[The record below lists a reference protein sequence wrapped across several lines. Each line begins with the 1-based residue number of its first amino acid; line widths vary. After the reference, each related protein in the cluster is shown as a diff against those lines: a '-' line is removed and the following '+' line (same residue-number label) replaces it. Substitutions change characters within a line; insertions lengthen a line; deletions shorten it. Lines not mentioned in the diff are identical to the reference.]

1 MKIRGMVWK
10 FGDNIDTDLI
20 TPGKYMD
27 LPFEEM
33 RKHVLEAV
41 NPEFAAK
48 VKAGDV
54 IIAGTN
60 FGCGSSRE
68 TAPQA
73 IKALGVGAVVAESFA
88 RIFFRNAI
96 AIGLPVISCPNVSKA
111 FDNGDEAEVD
121 IENAEVRNITKGITL
136 KAIPL
141 SEDIKKVILKGGV
154 VPLLRE
160 LAEEL
165 KRKSQKEGLDSSKH
179 LY

>member
-1 MKIRGMVWK
+1 MKIKGTVWK

-27 LPFEEM
+27 LPLEELK
-33 RKHVLEAV
+33 KHVLEVV

-54 IIAGTN
+54 IIAGAN

-88 RIFFRNAI
+88 RIFFRNAV
-96 AIGLPVISCPNVSKA
+96 AIGLPVISCSKVAEA

-121 IENAEVRNITKGITL
+121 IEKAEIRNITKGITL
-136 KAIPL
+136 KATPL
-141 SEDIKKVILKGGV
+141 SEDIKNVILKGGII
-154 VPLLRE
+154 PLLKE
-160 LAEEL
+160 LAEERR
-165 KRKSQKEGLDSSKH
+165 RKSQQGRIKQ
-179 LY
+179 